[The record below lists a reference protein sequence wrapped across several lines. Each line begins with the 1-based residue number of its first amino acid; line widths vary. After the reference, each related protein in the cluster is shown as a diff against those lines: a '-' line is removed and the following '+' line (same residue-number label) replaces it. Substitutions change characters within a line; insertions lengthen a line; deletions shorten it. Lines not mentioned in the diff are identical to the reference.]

1 MRISITD
8 NYKIIVIFI
17 SIFSFLI
24 SVWQST
30 YVYDPHHWG
39 LMASN
44 AFDFLNNKIPYEEI
58 FIQYGIFTT
67 IIHSIF
73 MKIGNQSVLSIFFF
87 TSLIYSFSIYYFFLI
102 LKNKFQ
108 DQMALFA
115 VICLVLIHPFVNHPW
130 HNYLT
135 FFFLIMSL
143 FFLEKDNSKGN
154 LIAGLFFGFAVL
166 SYEKFLIVFIFF
178 LIGYALINFK
188 NKKIKNILF
197 LLIGFSL
204 PISIFFTYIFFNG
217 IFDDWMK
224 YHSISNFYIG
234 ENYVFTI
241 LKFLKNI
248 FLIGVKRFI
257 FEPYWIFFLVLLI
270 INITFIF
277 MFMMKKNF
285 LKKEEEYLVYI
296 SLISISSFSSA
307 IHALN
312 SFRLA
317 TGVIV
322 GIFILIHFLKKIK
335 NIETMNIVS
344 LSLIILLCLGINL
357 KKSENNKLFI
367 TPISFEYRTND
378 KIQFFKN
385 LKLNKDT
392 WRHILYFHQK
402 INEINQKCK
411 NVNFAINYTNNN
423 YYYLLIS
430 DIFETFQIK
439 PGINTQNTLDMLT
452 LKLINPNLQSNLKE
466 KINKNNTII
475 VANLSY
481 KVPKNYSY
489 INLPYSYENKNKII
503 LIPKKCK
510 DRV

>member
-1 MRISITD
+1 MKISIID

-17 SIFSFLI
+17 CIFSFLI

-30 YVYDPHHWG
+30 YIYDSHHWG

-44 AFDFLNNKIPYEEI
+44 AFDFLNNKMPYEEI
-58 FIQYGIFTT
+58 FIQYGILTT

-73 MKIGNQSVLSIFFF
+73 MKIGNQSVISIFFF
-87 TSLIYSFSIYYFFLI
+87 TSLIYSISIYYFFLI

-115 VICLVLIHPFVNHPW
+115 VVCLVLIHPFVNHPW

-135 FFFLIMSL
+135 FFFLILSL
-143 FFLEKDNSKGN
+143 FFLGKDNSKDSFF
-154 LIAGLFFGFAVL
+154 AGLFFSFAVL

-178 LIGYALINFK
+178 LIGYSFINIK

-197 LLIGFSL
+197 LLTGFSF
-204 PISIFFTYIFFNG
+204 PISIFFTYIIFNE
-217 IFDDWMK
+217 IFNDWIK

-234 ENYVFTI
+234 ENYVLI
-241 LKFLKNI
+241 VLNFLKNI
-248 FLIGVKRFI
+248 FLIGVKKFI
-257 FEPYWIFFLVLLI
+257 FEPYWIFFLALLI
-270 INITFIF
+270 INITFIC
-277 MFMMKKNF
+277 MFVIKKNF
-285 LKKEEEYLVYI
+285 LKKEEEYLIYI

-307 IHALN
+307 IHSLN

-317 TGVIV
+317 TGVII
-322 GIFILIHFLKKIK
+322 GIFILIYFLKKIK
-335 NIETMNIVS
+335 DIETTKIVS
-344 LSLIILLCLGINL
+344 LSIIVLLCLGINF

-367 TPISFEYRTND
+367 TPISFESYTND
-378 KIQFFKN
+378 KIKFFKN
-385 LKLNKDT
+385 LKFNKDT
-392 WRHILYFHQK
+392 WVHIHYFDQK

-411 NVNFAINYTNNN
+411 NVNFAVNYTNNN

-430 DIFETFQIK
+430 DVFETFQIK

-452 LKLINPNLQSNLKE
+452 LELINPNLESDLKE
-466 KINKNNTII
+466 KINNSSTII
-475 VANLSY
+475 VADLSY
-481 KVPKNYSY
+481 KVPKNYTY
-489 INLPYSYENKNKII
+489 INLPYSYENKHKII

-510 DRV
+510 NRI

>member
-1 MRISITD
+1 MKISITD

-30 YVYDPHHWG
+30 YIYDSHHWG

-44 AFDFLNNKIPYEEI
+44 AFDFLNNKMPYEEI
-58 FIQYGIFTT
+58 FIQYGILTT

-87 TSLIYSFSIYYFFLI
+87 TSLIYSISIYYFFLI

-115 VICLVLIHPFVNHPW
+115 VVCLVLIHPFVNHPW

-143 FFLEKDNSKGN
+143 FFLEKDNRKDN
-154 LIAGLFFGFAVL
+154 LIAGLFFSFAVL
-166 SYEKFLIVFIFF
+166 AYEKFLIVFIFF
-178 LIGYALINFK
+178 LIGYAFINLR

-204 PISIFFTYIFFNG
+204 PIFIFFTYIIFNE

-234 ENYVFTI
+234 ENPIIVI

-257 FEPYWIFFLVLLI
+257 FEPYWIFFLFLLI
-270 INITFIF
+270 INITFIC
-277 MFMMKKNF
+277 MFVIKKNF

-317 TGVIV
+317 TGAII

-335 NIETMNIVS
+335 NIESTKIIS
-344 LSLIILLCLGINL
+344 LSLIVLLCLGVNL

-367 TPISFEYRTND
+367 TPISFESYSND

-385 LKLNKDT
+385 LKFNKDT
-392 WRHILYFHQK
+392 WSHMLYFDQK

-430 DIFETFQIK
+430 DVFETFQVK

-452 LKLINPNLQSNLKE
+452 LELINPNLESNLQN
-466 KINKNNTII
+466 KINKNSTII
-475 VANLSY
+475 VADLSY

-489 INLPYSYENKNKII
+489 INLPYSYENKYKII

-510 DRV
+510 NII